1 MKNIGALIR
10 GESSDAYRRF
20 YGNVNMVRRK
30 DLRRLKKINTH
41 NKEIS
46 GTFND
51 YGRRTEP

>member
-46 GTFND
+46 GTFDD